1 MTTSIVLTLTAF
13 AILPLYLW
21 LTSGMMNIG
30 MMSMRGNSMTPT
42 LADNGI
48 AYVKEVE
55 FKRGEIVVAKCPP
68 SDKYSITEGTA
79 LLKRIVGLPGEIVK
93 ITEDGVLIN
102 NNLLDESSYTNDQNK
117 TLNDDVEFDEIYLSD
132 REYYLLGDN
141 RTESFDSRHVGAV
154 NESEFLYA
162 LTTKPNDY
170 TKRIQA
176 NVICIGTCNLI
187 AMVFINVIVL
197 KLTKRQYH
205 RQDD

>member
-68 SDKYSITEGTA
+68 SD
-79 LLKRIVGLPGEIVK
+79 
-93 ITEDGVLIN
+93 
-102 NNLLDESSYTNDQNK
+102 
-117 TLNDDVEFDEIYLSD
+117 
-132 REYYLLGDN
+132 
-141 RTESFDSRHVGAV
+141 
-154 NESEFLYA
+154 
-162 LTTKPNDY
+162 
-170 TKRIQA
+170 
-176 NVICIGTCNLI
+176 
-187 AMVFINVIVL
+187 
-197 KLTKRQYH
+197 
-205 RQDD
+205 